1 MDCEMVGVGREGKES
16 MLVWVFIVNQYG
28 YCVYD
33 YFVWL
38 MEEVVNYCIKVSG
51 VCKYDFENGMIL
63 R

>member
-1 MDCEMVGVGREGKES
+1 
-16 MLVWVFIVNQYG
+16 MLVWVFVVNQYG

-38 MEEVVNYCIKVSG
+38 MEEVVDYCIKVSG